1 MALAHAVVAPAS
13 PDDCLL
19 ALRRQVNLLASA
31 GWWRDQRPATQ
42 HAGERGARKH
52 CFALRLQACRGAES
66 VGSVLQVLHVEQEV
80 VGDDTAVLQAVLECD
95 SERSE
100 LLAEEAGIM
109 AQLNKVGRP
118 GRPA

>member
-1 MALAHAVVAPAS
+1 
-13 PDDCLL
+13 
-19 ALRRQVNLLASA
+19 
-31 GWWRDQRPATQ
+31 
-42 HAGERGARKH
+42 
-52 CFALRLQACRGAES
+52 